1 MNQSSLESKTLNSSI
16 VAEYN
21 IEIVNLN
28 TCVWFTSIASRQII
42 IFVNICSIKSKVA
55 CKPTVAK
62 RGRNRDTPM
71 YDTLAS
77 KNLTCTGFAS

>member
-1 MNQSSLESKTLNSSI
+1 MNESCLESKTLNSSI

-21 IEIVNLN
+21 IEMVNLN

-42 IFVNICSIKSKVA
+42 IFVA
-55 CKPTVAK
+55 FKPTVAK